1 MTNSDRFAYFSKS
14 NDDVSKSAGSVS
26 RRPGSKVIPETKAPR
41 SLKRTLYFDILELVD
56 LLSVPVLLFVVSQ
69 VTLYT
74 VQQSH
79 NRRFYHQTG
88 NDFGNKGKGKYPRQ
102 SNRRAISGWRP
113 IPHVRLGDSTFPI
126 TPRFTKAT

>member
-1 MTNSDRFAYFSKS
+1 M
-14 NDDVSKSAGSVS
+14 
-26 RRPGSKVIPETKAPR
+26 IPETKAPL

-79 NRRFYHQTG
+79 NRRCYHQTG
-88 NDFGNKGKGKYPRQ
+88 NDFGNKGKENIHVNQIGERFPDGDQFRMSASGTPHSQSPRG
-102 SNRRAISGWRP
+102 SRKLHKPSSPTISPRTRFDLYLKQQLSP
-113 IPHVRLGDSTFPI
+113 RLT
-126 TPRFTKAT
+126 

>member
-1 MTNSDRFAYFSKS
+1 
-14 NDDVSKSAGSVS
+14 
-26 RRPGSKVIPETKAPR
+26 VIPETKAPL

-79 NRRFYHQTG
+79 NRRCYHQTG
-88 NDFGNKGKGKYPRQ
+88 NDFGNKGKENIHVNQSASDFRMETNSACPPR
-102 SNRRAISGWRP
+102 GLH
-113 IPHVRLGDSTFPI
+113 IPNHPEVHESYINPVLLQFPLGSTRFDLYLKQQLSPRLT
-126 TPRFTKAT
+126 